1 MPCLVGSSSLPNL
14 RSRRVHFFFSSHSLI
29 VVPCWM
35 AVKPITP
42 LNYSLIQLL
51 KLMLEYHCIEE
62 GRSSHNSANEGESE
76 SKKINRL
83 NSLENGSRLRDGN
96 GFNIFIL
103 TTNHPSATTTSFA
116 GYSIKMAKDEEV
128 EQSNKQFILLDLLM
142 RYRSI
147 FIRGHHYHGSHRF
160 RSEYLVIDHEQPV
173 GAPFGIYCHLNT
185 RKYK

>member
-1 MPCLVGSSSLPNL
+1 MMSRWLVVVAQFKKQACAFLLFFAFPHCSVLDGSKTDHVIKLFSYSTVEVDVGVSL
-14 RSRRVHFFFSSHSLI
+14 
-29 VVPCWM
+29 
-35 AVKPITP
+35 
-42 LNYSLIQLL
+42 
-51 KLMLEYHCIEE
+51 HCIEE

-103 TTNHPSATTTSFA
+103 TTSRPSATTTSFA

-128 EQSNKQFILLDLLM
+128 DQSNKQFILLDLLM

-160 RSEYLVIDHEQPV
+160 RSEYSVIDHEQPV